1 MYAVEPMVALCL
13 LLDTLI
19 ENHDIDI
26 HLPRH
31 SLKAA
36 TDVAFGTG

>member
-1 MYAVEPMVALCL
+1 MVALCL

-19 ENHDIDI
+19 EYHDIDI